1 MSTPDHAQDGA
12 SFAARTRERLREEIL
27 AAATQ
32 EVIAGGW
39 RGLRM
44 QAVADSVGISRQ
56 TINAEFEDKRGLAK
70 ALVLAMAAA
79 YADECAQIIEGS
91 HDLESGLRES
101 FRRGLEQAAGDQVFK
116 VVMTPD
122 SSDTFLPL
130 YTSDGAP
137 LVTLIAARIAAAMAR
152 RWPEL
157 DPERLRVGCSA
168 SVRFILSHIVLP
180 LQPIEQTAKEAV
192 LLFAPF
198 FRAR

>member
-1 MSTPDHAQDGA
+1 MSTSDRAQEA
-12 SFAARTRERLREEIL
+12 VSFASRTRERLRQEIL
-27 AAATQ
+27 AAAIQ

-44 QAVADSVGISRQ
+44 QSVAGSVGISRQ
-56 TINAEFEDKRGLAK
+56 TINAEFADKRGLAQ
-70 ALVLAMAAA
+70 ALVLSIAAA
-79 YADECAQIIEGS
+79 YADECAQIIEDS
-91 HDLESGLRES
+91 RDLESGMRDS
-101 FRRGLEQAAGDQVFK
+101 FRRGLEQAAADQVFK

-137 LVTLIAARIAAAMAR
+137 LVTLIATRIAAAMAR

-157 DPERLRVGCSA
+157 DPERLRVGSNA

-180 LQPIEQTAKEAV
+180 LQPIEQTAEEAV
-192 LLFAPF
+192 RLFVPF
-198 FRAR
+198 FQAR

>member
-1 MSTPDHAQDGA
+1 MSTPDRAQGVA
-12 SFAARTRERLREEIL
+12 SFATRTRERLREEIL

-56 TINAEFEDKRGLAK
+56 TINAEFADKRGLAE
-70 ALVLAMAAA
+70 ALVLSIGAA
-79 YADECAQIIEGS
+79 YADEITQIIERS
-91 HDLESGLRES
+91 ADLESGMRES
-101 FRRGLEQAAGDQVFK
+101 FRRGLEQAAADQVFK

-137 LVTLIAARIAAAMAR
+137 LVTLFATRLEAVLTR

-157 DPERLRVGCSA
+157 DPERVRIGCNA
-168 SVRFILSHIVLP
+168 SVRFVLSHVVLP
-180 LQPIEQTAKEAV
+180 LQPIEQTAEEAA
-192 LLFAPF
+192 LLFVPF
-198 FRAR
+198 FQAR

>member
-1 MSTPDHAQDGA
+1 MSTPDRAQDGA

-27 AAATQ
+27 AAAAQ

-56 TINAEFEDKRGLAK
+56 TINAEFADKRGLAK
-70 ALVLAMAAA
+70 ALVLSIAAA
-79 YADECAQIIEGS
+79 YADEVAQIIEGS
-91 HDLESGLRES
+91 DDLESGMREA
-101 FRRGLEQAAGDQVFK
+101 FRRGLEQAAADQVFK

-137 LVTLIAARIAAAMAR
+137 LVTLFATRLAAAMAR

-157 DPERLRVGCSA
+157 DPERLRVGTNA
-168 SVRFILSHIVLP
+168 SVRLILSHIVLP
-180 LQPIEQTAKEAV
+180 LQPIEQTTEEAV
-192 LLFAPF
+192 QLFVPF
-198 FRAR
+198 LRAR